1 MTHKDSSLTDE
12 YLQCVENRAQ
22 AATPGPWISF
32 VEGRDHMS
40 GSNFVRTQGEDIE
53 FSGATLEDQDF
64 IANARQDIPL
74 LIAEIRRL
82 REIVREIAGRY
93 PHGK

>member
-1 MTHKDSSLTDE
+1 MTSNATRVTDE
-12 YLQCVENRAQ
+12 YLQGVENRAR

-32 VEGRDHMS
+32 VEGRDHTS
-40 GSNFVRTQGEDIE
+40 GSSFVRTQGEDIE
-53 FSGATLEDQDF
+53 FSGATTADQDF

-82 REIVREIAGRY
+82 REKAKTVL
-93 PHGK
+93 

>member
-1 MTHKDSSLTDE
+1 MASSETLVTDE
-12 YLQCVENRAQ
+12 YLQGVENRAR

-32 VEGRDHMS
+32 VEGRDHTS
-40 GSNFVRTQGEDIE
+40 GSSFVRTQAEDIE
-53 FSGATLEDQDF
+53 FSGATAADQDF

-82 REIVREIAGRY
+82 REGAKTVL
-93 PHGK
+93 